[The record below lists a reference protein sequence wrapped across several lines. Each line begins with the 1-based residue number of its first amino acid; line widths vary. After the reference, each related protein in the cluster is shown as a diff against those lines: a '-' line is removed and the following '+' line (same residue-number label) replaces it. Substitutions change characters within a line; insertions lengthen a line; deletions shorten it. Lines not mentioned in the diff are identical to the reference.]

1 MKLSSAVCV
10 ASTFLL
16 VALASGAPA
25 ATAASRPNV
34 IVVLSD
40 DQGYGDFSCTGNP
53 VLKTPHLDRLHDQGV
68 RLTDFHVAPM
78 CTPTRGQL
86 MTGVDALRNGASSVC
101 AGRSYIRRGIP
112 TMAEIFRS
120 GGYQTGHFGKWHL
133 GDSYPNLPQQ
143 RGFGETVYFL
153 GWGITAIAD
162 VWKNDCFDGQF
173 RHNGVLAEYPG
184 YCTDVWFDL
193 AKDFIR
199 QQKQAQQP
207 FFVYLPTN
215 AAHGPHW
222 VPDKYKEPY
231 QGRGP
236 ANFFAMLANLDENMG
251 KLDEFLRQSDLYDN
265 TIVIFLNDNGGTAG
279 VKLFNAG
286 MRGHKTEYYD
296 GGHRA
301 ACFIRWP
308 AGPLRKGADVGAV
321 TQVQDLLPTLIDL
334 CDLPTP
340 KSAKFD
346 GTNLAPVLKDKN
358 AKLAD
363 RMLVVQYGQEPVK
376 DAAAVLWDQWRL
388 VHGNELYDIQA
399 DPGQKHDVADDQPQ
413 VARQMREHYDS
424 WWAEIEPL
432 VNDFSPVSIGAA
444 QENPVRLT
452 SADWA
457 NVYCDNM
464 HDLRKGKPT
473 NAPWHVLVEQDG
485 QYEIGL
491 RRWPVEADAPIAA
504 GVPPFEAV
512 QGGLPAGQA
521 LPIAK
526 IRLKIGGLDE
536 TKPVGPN
543 DRQVPFTVRLKQGE
557 RLQMQSWCY
566 DADGRELCGAYF
578 AYVWRK

>member
-1 MKLSSAVCV
+1 
-10 ASTFLL
+10 
-16 VALASGAPA
+16 
-25 ATAASRPNV
+25 
-34 IVVLSD
+34 
-40 DQGYGDFSCTGNP
+40 
-53 VLKTPHLDRLHDQGV
+53 
-68 RLTDFHVAPM
+68 
-78 CTPTRGQL
+78 
-86 MTGVDALRNGASSVC
+86 
-101 AGRSYIRRGIP
+101 
-112 TMAEIFRS
+112 
-120 GGYQTGHFGKWHL
+120 
-133 GDSYPNLPQQ
+133 
-143 RGFGETVYFL
+143 
-153 GWGITAIAD
+153 
-162 VWKNDCFDGQF
+162 CFDGQF
-173 RHNGVLAEYPG
+173 RHHGVLAEYPG

-199 QQKQAQQP
+199 QQQQAQQP
-207 FFVYLPTN
+207 FFIYLPTN

-231 QGRGP
+231 RGRGP

-308 AGPLRKGADVGAV
+308 AGPLRKSADVDAV

-334 CDLPTP
+334 CDLPKP

-346 GTNLAPVLKDKN
+346 GASLAPVLKDKD
-358 AKLAD
+358 ARLAD

-376 DAAAVLWDQWRL
+376 HDAAVLWNQWRL
-388 VHGNELYDIQA
+388 VGGKELYDIKA
-399 DPGQKHDVADDQPQ
+399 DPGQKHDVVDDQPQ

-424 WWAEIEPL
+424 WWSEIEPL
-432 VNDFSPVSIGAA
+432 VNDFIPVSIGAA

-452 SADWA
+452 AADWA

-464 HDLRKGKPT
+464 HDVRKGKPA

-504 GVPPFEAV
+504 DVPAFQAV

-526 IRLKIGGLDE
+526 VRLKIAGLDE

-557 RLQMQSWCY
+557 RLEMQSWFY
-566 DADGRELCGAYF
+566 DADGREICGAYF